1 MTALPSL
8 LSSSMRPRPKIVGT
22 IRRAQPLLD
31 TQSAKVRQTDNW
43 DELRVEIEQ
52 EMEAIFASSGEVL
65 VLRPDR
71 ESGAIVTLS
80 SRTRSLRLTYLP
92 DRNSV
97 RWDLDAEYS
106 FERIPEQTAALA
118 RFLIQRLR

>member
-1 MTALPSL
+1 MIGLSSTSSIFMTALPSL
-8 LSSSMRPRPKIVGT
+8 LSPSMRPHPKIVGI

-31 TQSAKVRQTDNW
+31 TQSAKVGQMDNW

-52 EMEAIFASSGEVL
+52 ETEAIFASSGEVL
-65 VLRPDR
+65 VLGPDR

-80 SRTRSLRLTYLP
+80 SRTRSLRLTYFP

-97 RWDLDAEYS
+97 RWYLDAECS
-106 FERIPEQTAALA
+106 FERIPE
-118 RFLIQRLR
+118 

>member
-1 MTALPSL
+1 
-8 LSSSMRPRPKIVGT
+8 MRPHPKIVGI

-31 TQSAKVRQTDNW
+31 TQSAKVGQMDNW

-52 EMEAIFASSGEVL
+52 ETEAIFASSGEVL

-80 SRTRSLRLTYLP
+80 SRTRSLRLTYFP

-97 RWDLDAEYS
+97 RWDLDAECS

-118 RFLIQRLR
+118 RFLIQRLC